1 MKLLN
6 VYKQGSIN
14 WFDYKCLFSY
24 IHKLSAQ
31 KYTVGFELESWIKHN
46 YLGITKR
53 KPNEIS

>member
-1 MKLLN
+1 MRLVN

-14 WFDYKCLFSY
+14 WFAYKCLCSY

-53 KPNEIS
+53 KPNEDK